1 MIDTKDKNLDKE
13 LTKEEEEKLLPE
25 VSDEPEDVKFEDEDE
40 SENGALVLKKVR
52 EKLQKCEQEKKEY
65 LDGWQR
71 MRADFIN
78 ARKEDDA
85 RRGELIKFA
94 SEGLVEDL
102 LPVLDSF
109 NMAFANKEAW
119 EKVDANWRKGVE
131 YIYGQLIS
139 VLESRGLAPI
149 GTIGEKVDP
158 RDHIAI
164 EEIKIDG
171 PTGIDT
177 VVEVIQKGY
186 RLHNKVIRPAKV
198 KVGVAKE

>member
-1 MIDTKDKNLDKE
+1 MTDTYKANNVEDDILDEKNNDMYSDDVQF
-13 LTKEEEEKLLPE
+13 EEI
-25 VSDEPEDVKFEDEDE
+25 PEDA
-40 SENGALVLKKVR
+40 NPAATLKKLR
-52 EKLQKCEQEKKEY
+52 EKLHTCEAEKKEY

-71 MRADFIN
+71 MRADFAN
-78 ARKEDDA
+78 ARKEEEL

-109 NMAFANKEAW
+109 SMAFGNKEAW

-131 YIYGQLIS
+131 YIHAQMLS
-139 VLESRGLAPI
+139 VLESRGLAEV
-149 GTIGEKVDP
+149 GVVGELVDP
-158 RDHIAI
+158 RLHVEI
-164 EEIKIDG
+164 EQISGDEAQSGK
-171 PTGIDT
+171 

-198 KVGVAKE
+198 KGGAPAH